1 MTRSVEEWVGATP
14 DVAIPKRVKLRVF
27 ERHNGICHISGRKIT
42 AADQWDCDHIV
53 ALCNGGGHRES
64 NLAPALRDKHRAKTA
79 DDVAAKSKTARV
91 RAKHLGI
98 KRSARPMP
106 GSRASKFKRHMD
118 GRVTIRETRS

>member
-42 AADQWDCDHIV
+42 AADVWDCDHIV

-79 DDVAAKSKTARV
+79 EDVADQVQDGPRPRQASRDQAQRPAYARQP
-91 RAKHLGI
+91 RQ
-98 KRSARPMP
+98 
-106 GSRASKFKRHMD
+106 
-118 GRVTIRETRS
+118 

>member
-1 MTRSVEEWVGATP
+1 MTRSVPEWIAKH
-14 DVAIPKRVKLRVF
+14 DDEAIPPRVRARVF
-27 ERHNGICHISGRKIT
+27 ERVGGICHISGRKIT

-53 ALCNGGGHRES
+53 ALCNGGEHREG

-79 DDVAAKSKTARV
+79 EDVAAKSKTARI

-106 GSRASKFKRHMD
+106 GSRASKWKQKLNGQVVLR
-118 GRVTIRETRS
+118 

>member
-1 MTRSVEEWVGATP
+1 MRAVPEWIAKH
-14 DVAIPKRVKLRVF
+14 DDEAIPKRVKLRVF

-53 ALCNGGGHRES
+53 ALCNGGEHRES

-79 DDVAAKSKTARV
+79 EDVGVKSKTARV

-106 GSRASKFKRHMD
+106 GSRASKWKQKLNGQVVLR
-118 GRVTIRETRS
+118 

>member
-1 MTRSVEEWVGATP
+1 MRTVPEWIAKHD

-27 ERHNGICHISGRKIT
+27 ERAGGICHISGRKIT

-53 ALCNGGGHRES
+53 ALCNGGEHRES

-79 DDVAAKSKTARV
+79 EDVGIKSKTARV

-106 GSRASKFKRHMD
+106 GSRASKWKQKLNGQVVLR
-118 GRVTIRETRS
+118 

>member
-53 ALCNGGGHRES
+53 ALCNGGEHRES

-79 DDVAAKSKTARV
+79 EDVGVKSRTARV

-106 GSRASKFKRHMD
+106 GSRASKWKRHMD
-118 GRVTIRETRS
+118 GSVSVRDRG

>member
-1 MTRSVEEWVGATP
+1 MRAVPEWIARH
-14 DVAIPKRVKLRVF
+14 DDEAIPKRVKLRVF
-27 ERHNGICHISGRKIT
+27 ERAAGICHISGRKIT

-53 ALCNGGGHRES
+53 ALCNGGEHRES

-79 DDVAAKSKTARV
+79 EDVGVKSKTARV

-106 GSRASKFKRHMD
+106 GSRASKWKQKLNGKVVLR
-118 GRVTIRETRS
+118 

>member
-1 MTRSVEEWVGATP
+1 MRSVPEWIAKH
-14 DVAIPKRVKLRVF
+14 DDEAIPKRVKLRVF
-27 ERHNGICHISGRKIT
+27 ERAGGICHISGRKIT

-53 ALCNGGGHRES
+53 ALCNGGEHRES

-79 DDVAAKSKTARV
+79 EDVGVKSKTARV

-106 GSRASKFKRHMD
+106 GSRASKWKRHMD
-118 GRVTIRETRS
+118 GSVSVRDRG

>member
-1 MTRSVEEWVGATP
+1 MRAVPEWIAKH
-14 DVAIPKRVKLRVF
+14 DDEAIPKRVKLRVF

-42 AADQWDCDHIV
+42 AADVWDCDHIV

-79 DDVAAKSKTARV
+79 EDVGIKSKTARV

-106 GSRASKFKRHMD
+106 GSRASKWQQKLNGQVVLR
-118 GRVTIRETRS
+118 

>member
-1 MTRSVEEWVGATP
+1 MTRSLPEWIGATP

-27 ERHNGICHISGRKIT
+27 ERAGGICHISGRKIT
-42 AADQWDCDHIV
+42 AADVWDCDHIV
-53 ALCNGGGHRES
+53 ALCNGGEHRES

-79 DDVAAKSKTARV
+79 EDVAAKSKTARV

-106 GSRASKFKRHMD
+106 GSRASKWKRHMD
-118 GRVTIRETRS
+118 GSVSVRDRG

>member
-1 MTRSVEEWVGATP
+1 MRAVPEWIARH
-14 DVAIPKRVKLRVF
+14 DDEAIPKRVKLRVF

-79 DDVAAKSKTARV
+79 EDVAAKSKTARV

-106 GSRASKFKRHMD
+106 GSRASKWKRHMD
-118 GRVTIRETRS
+118 GSVSVRDRG